1 MQAERDRPGRDGMTA
16 SESLDNSTTEYVA
29 GAANAHMPPDAPFEV
44 LHELVTAARSRLEP
58 GAWDV
63 PRAVSPRWP
72 RVEREL
78 PMLTGGRPDHDLKGE
93 FFRGAET
100 AGEVPAVREFI
111 PPTVPASWWI
121 GVVELRL

>member
-1 MQAERDRPGRDGMTA
+1 MSLRSPVSGWLRLGVLLLAFGCGWAPQKATAWIDAPVRTETQMTA
-16 SESLDNSTTEYVA
+16 AS
-29 GAANAHMPPDAPFEV
+29 H
-44 LHELVTAARSRLEP
+44 LEP

-63 PRAVSPRWP
+63 PRAVSPRWQ

-78 PMLTGGRPDHDLKGE
+78 PMLTGGRPGRDLKGGY
-93 FFRGAET
+93 FRGAET
-100 AGEVPAVREFI
+100 AGEVPVAREFI